1 MTKDNTTPKDK
12 AIIITSCILCGL
24 LFIYA
29 IYRSLEQVI
38 RKEYE
43 PELIEEL
50 NNPAKKKIEKTEK
63 EIIQITEEL
72 KREVYEASKENDS
85 AVISRFYQLAGGST
99 NTSSTGE

>member
-50 NNPAKKKIEKTEK
+50 NNPAKKEIEKTDK
-63 EIIQITEEL
+63 EIGQDQKE
-72 KREVYEASKENDS
+72 RNYE
-85 AVISRFYQLAGGST
+85 
-99 NTSSTGE
+99 